1 MLIRHPTGSSIS
13 PRARPARR
21 GVVEREAGE
30 GADEFDR
37 IDVTSQAVVDE
48 APPDRCRHC
57 RCLGEGDAERSG
69 RVGVCGVGVRRCVWG
84 ARRLRVWGAWRLEVW
99 GARRLGVWG
108 ARRLRVW
115 GAWRL
120 EVWGARRLGVWG
132 ARRLQV
138 EGWGARRQGVRGA
151 RRRGAWSARRHEGW
165 GARRRG
171 RTGAR
176 RQESR
181 VGARWRL

>member
-13 PRARPARR
+13 PRARPTRR

-108 ARRLRVW
+108 ARRL
-115 GAWRL
+115 
-120 EVWGARRLGVWG
+120 
-132 ARRLQV
+132 QV

>member
-108 ARRLRVW
+108 ARRL
-115 GAWRL
+115 
-120 EVWGARRLGVWG
+120 
-132 ARRLQV
+132 QV